1 VLRAPAA
8 LGRRPW
14 SSAAARDRGKR
25 ERAAPGTDSQP
36 QPGQGRSRVTW
47 PRRPSANG
55 RRRPWAGVQ
64 RRGGEQKGGEKHHGA
79 PRIRLARSPRLG
91 IARGWL
97 STAAG
102 GAWRQWGWR
111 WWPWGRRG
119 GAERP
124 FIGELR
130 RWRCRRGRRAVCRAG
145 HRWRCAGVVAAV
157 PRQRRSAAWRKCE
170 RARLARYGCVRAA

>member
-1 VLRAPAA
+1 MVKGRVSFANGTKGGRTLKKKERRPGAFGQNCPAFFLLALGNRGGVLRAPAA

-79 PRIRLARSPRLG
+79 PGTRFTCSPWVV
-91 IARGWL
+91 ASCGWL

-111 WWPWGRRG
+111 RRCKLG
-119 GAERP
+119 
-124 FIGELR
+124 
-130 RWRCRRGRRAVCRAG
+130 
-145 HRWRCAGVVAAV
+145 
-157 PRQRRSAAWRKCE
+157 
-170 RARLARYGCVRAA
+170 